1 LSQWDPLDFDADT
14 NTIDKYMERQ
24 EGLRVVVALPFIVG
38 HREDVTSTLWGFENV
53 RYTSM
58 IAEAQSKIEALVDD
72 WQRVHSE
79 N

>member
-1 LSQWDPLDFDADT
+1 
-14 NTIDKYMERQ
+14 
-24 EGLRVVVALPFIVG
+24 VVVALPFIVG